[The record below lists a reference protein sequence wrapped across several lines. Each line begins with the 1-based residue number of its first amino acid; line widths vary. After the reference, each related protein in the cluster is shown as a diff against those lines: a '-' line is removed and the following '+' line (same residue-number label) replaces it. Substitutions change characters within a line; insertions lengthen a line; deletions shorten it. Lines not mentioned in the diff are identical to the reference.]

1 VRRPTGRPGA
11 GGRRRS
17 SPPARQRAWR
27 RRWLHPGRRCPC
39 HRSRTSCGVP
49 GRRGRRGVRRR
60 SSYQSRAPRP
70 AAWSA
75 RAARPGA
82 RAGGPGATTAD
93 PARAPR
99 PPRGRRRRL
108 GGTAPAARR
117 GGGLGPRPSTAP
129 MVRVAGPRTPPRAAT
144 AWRMPP
150 AARRG
155 PITTRARAP
164 VTAPAADSRLRD
176 TQPQRTTTAPAT
188 QPRIA
193 GGASTSRA
201 RAASR
206 WPEGKARGWSGPPG
220 LAPRGGPRE
229 RLTRPPLQEKEPPDG
244 GRRYQRRLGAGSAA
258 RHGRPG

>member
-1 VRRPTGRPGA
+1 MRRPTGRPGA

-75 RAARPGA
+75 RAARPGHEQA
-82 RAGGPGATTAD
+82 AP
-93 PARAPR
+93 APR
-99 PPRGRRRRL
+99 RQ
-108 GGTAPAARR
+108 TRR
-117 GGGLGPRPSTAP
+117 GLQGHPEGVGGDSGGLRRPLGAAAVSGLGPARPRWSGWP
-129 MVRVAGPRTPPRAAT
+129 GRTPPRAAT

-176 TQPQRTTTAPAT
+176 TQPQRTTTVPAT